1 MKKEFF
7 KLEECEPVIRKVLG
21 EGGTFPFYP
30 RGTSMKPFILAE
42 RDMVVL
48 SPLPDRLKK
57 YQIILYK
64 RDNGAF
70 VLHRIIRVNG
80 SCCTMRGDNQF
91 LSEPGIRRDQM
102 IGIVTAISRNGR
114 TVNPNDARRR
124 ITAAFWVW
132 TALPR
137 RMWRHFFP
145 CHDRN

>member
-1 MKKEFF
+1 MKKEFI
-7 KLEECEPVIRKVLG
+7 KLEEYEPVIRKILK

-30 RGTSMKPFILAE
+30 RGTSMSPFILAE

-57 YQIILYK
+57 YQIVLYK

-70 VLHRIIRVNG
+70 VLHRIIRING

-102 IGIVTAISRNGR
+102 IGIVSKIFCNDQP
-114 TVNPNDARRR
+114 VNPNDTRHR
-124 ITAAFWVW
+124 ITAALWVW

-137 RMWRHFFP
+137 RIWRHFFP
-145 CHDRN
+145 FHA

>member
-1 MKKEFF
+1 MKKEFI
-7 KLEECEPVIRKVLG
+7 KLEEYEPVIRKILK

-30 RGTSMKPFILAE
+30 RGTSMSPFILAE

-48 SPLPDRLKK
+48 SSLPDRLKK
-57 YQIILYK
+57 YQIVLYK

-70 VLHRIIRVNG
+70 VLHRIIRING

-102 IGIVTAISRNGR
+102 IGIVSKIFCNDQP
-114 TVNPNDARRR
+114 VNPNDTRHR
-124 ITAAFWVW
+124 ITAALWVW

-137 RMWRHFFP
+137 RIWRHFFP
-145 CHDRN
+145 FHA